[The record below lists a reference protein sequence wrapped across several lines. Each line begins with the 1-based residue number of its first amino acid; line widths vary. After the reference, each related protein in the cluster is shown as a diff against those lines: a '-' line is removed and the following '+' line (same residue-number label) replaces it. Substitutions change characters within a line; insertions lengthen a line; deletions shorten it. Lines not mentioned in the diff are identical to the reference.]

1 MLCVRVWHLGVVV
14 VDDHPEVAVEEGTSL
29 FDADNGFQEV
39 RNKKTTKDTK
49 KEELGSKGG
58 RGKSQ
63 PQGQPSQSSSQPQPG
78 QQPSQQPTP
87 LMSINAQPPSK
98 QNFERSR
105 PCKLPPRL
113 AKQRENNRLQKQQAA
128 AAQQQDV
135 NEMNKVNQNIS
146 MYPMKGRQYF
156 YQQMERLAINCL

>member
-14 VDDHPEVAVEEGTSL
+14 VDDHPEVAVEEDTSL

-49 KEELGSKGG
+49 KEEPAPKGG

-63 PQGQPSQSSSQPQPG
+63 SQGQPSQSASNQPQPG
-78 QQPSQQPTP
+78 QQSTQPPP
-87 LMSINAQPPSK
+87 LMGINAQPPSK
-98 QNFERSR
+98 QGFERSR

-113 AKQRENNRLQKQQAA
+113 AKARENNRLQKQQAA
-128 AAQQQDV
+128 AAQQHDV
-135 NEMNKVNQNIS
+135 TEMNKVNQNIS
-146 MYPMKGRQYF
+146 MYPLKGEMMLPIAYTF
-156 YQQMERLAINCL
+156 LV